1 MNKISPPKL
10 VFEEIPQNDFDSRRI
25 EMVYNRL
32 FKEAWKRILDK
43 QNTEK
48 YTKGQI

>member
-1 MNKISPPKL
+1 MNKISPPKF
-10 VFEEIPQNDFDSRRI
+10 VFEEMSPSDFDNRRI
-25 EMVYNRL
+25 DMVYNRL